1 LSIEPTHSAHLELA
15 RLLEREGKLEQA
27 AAHYQ
32 NALEVT
38 LGQLKHYGGGR
49 RQPVL

>member
-1 LSIEPTHSAHLELA
+1 LA

-27 AAHYQ
+27 AAQYQ
-32 NALEVT
+32 KALEVT
-38 LGQLKHYGGGR
+38 LVQLKHYGGGR